1 MFRSMRRSAQTLT
14 KEQCI
19 DILKKRT
26 SGVLSL
32 LGDNGYPYG
41 VPMSFVYVDGK
52 LLFHSALSGHKID
65 ALQRC
70 KKSSF
75 TVIDADEVIAH
86 KLTSAYRSVICFGK
100 ITLLEAQAKEQAL
113 RALANK
119 YSSDFPEEIEREMRE
134 DKDRT
139 AVLAFEVEHMSG
151 KRGSETALT

>member
-1 MFRSMRRSAQTLT
+1 MFRSMRRSAQALT

-75 TVIDADEVIAH
+75 TVI
-86 KLTSAYRSVICFGK
+86 
-100 ITLLEAQAKEQAL
+100 EQ
-113 RALANK
+113 
-119 YSSDFPEEIEREMRE
+119 MR
-134 DKDRT
+134 
-139 AVLAFEVEHMSG
+139 
-151 KRGSETALT
+151 